1 MVGKLATD
9 ARGHPID
16 PSALAE
22 RLDALPGIDELR
34 DAAAGRRRLPGR
46 RRRPRP
52 PAGRGAHDLDVVVE
66 GEIGSI
72 AEALGGELVEHERF
86 DTANVVLGELEVD
99 IARTRAETYAR
110 PGALPEVAPATI
122 AEDLARRDF
131 TVNAMAVP
139 AGRGGGADR
148 PARGPGRPPGR
159 ASCASCTRGSFVD
172 DPTRAL
178 RAARYAARLG
188 FDLEPET
195 ERQLRAADLST
206 VSEDR
211 IIGELGKIAVEE
223 RPSAAL
229 ALIADWGLLD
239 LGTAPKLAAALERLF
254 DSEEAWAG
262 FADRGTAILLAIAP
276 AERARELR
284 GRAARLSHHSPPG
297 SPAEIHVLAHDHSA
311 AVLAIA
317 RAAGAR
323 LARRLRVTPAPCGPR
338 DHGLRPDRGRHPGG
352 PRDRPRR

>member
-1 MVGKLATD
+1 MAVHL
-9 ARGHPID
+9 
-16 PSALAE
+16 
-22 RLDALPGIDELR
+22 
-34 DAAAGRRRLPGR
+34 
-46 RRRPRP
+46 
-52 PAGRGAHDLDVVVE
+52 E
-66 GEIGSI
+66 GE
-72 AEALGGELVEHERF
+72 AELLDPHGGLADLR
-86 DTANVVLGELEVD
+86 AGLLRVLH
-99 IARTRAETYAR
+99 
-110 PGALPEVAPATI
+110 P
-122 AEDLARRDF
+122 
-131 TVNAMAVP
+131 
-139 AGRGGGADR
+139 
-148 PARGPGRPPGR
+148 
-159 ASCASCTRGSFVD
+159 GSFAD

-178 RAARYAARLG
+178 RAARYSARLG
-188 FDLEPET
+188 FSLEPET
-195 ERQLRAADLST
+195 ERQLRAADLAT

-211 IIGELGKIAVEE
+211 IIGELGKIAVER

-254 DSEEAWAG
+254 ESEEAWAG

-323 LARRLRVTPAPCGPR
+323 WLDEYASRLRHVDLEITGYDLIEAGVPEGPAIGR
-338 DHGLRPDRGRHPGG
+338 ALNVALAAKLDGTASDREDELRVALAAVSEPGG
-352 PRDRPRR
+352 PSD